1 MKRLIPFAVIISLV
15 FLSCEKE
22 GPAGP
27 AGPAGPTGSPGPGGA
42 SGPAGPPGT
51 ANVIYSEWLDI
62 TYDTV
67 NNAAGETV
75 FFIDTI
81 QAPKLDNAI
90 LTNGEVKVYFNWGTA
105 AAPSVE
111 ALPLTD
117 LIFLQGLNI
126 YPTFEPGVITLVANA
141 NAGTA
146 NSDAGKVRQYRYI
159 LVPGGVPALKAPNLD
174 WGNYGTVK
182 SYLKLTN

>member
-1 MKRLIPFAVIISLV
+1 MKRLIPFAVFLSLIII
-15 FLSCEKE
+15 SCEKE

-27 AGPAGPTGSPGPGGA
+27 AGPAGPNGAPGPGGP

-67 NNAAGETV
+67 NNTAGETV
-75 FFIDTI
+75 FYVDTI
-81 QAPKLDNAI
+81 QAPKLDAAM
-90 LTNGEVKVYFNWGTA
+90 LANGEIKVYFNWGTA

-126 YPTFEPGVITLVANA
+126 YPTFETGVITLVANA
-141 NAGTA
+141 DASTA
-146 NSDAGKVRQYRYI
+146 TGDAGKIRQYRYVLI
-159 LVPGGVPALKAPNLD
+159 PGGVPALKAPD
-174 WGNYGTVK
+174 WNNYPAVK